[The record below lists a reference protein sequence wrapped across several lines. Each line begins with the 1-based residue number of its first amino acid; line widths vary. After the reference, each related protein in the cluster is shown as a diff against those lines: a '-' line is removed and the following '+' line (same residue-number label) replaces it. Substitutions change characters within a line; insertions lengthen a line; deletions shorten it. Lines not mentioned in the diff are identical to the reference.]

1 VGQIGP
7 HGFFDALLRQ
17 PGDEAT
23 PPAARPTDTEASDRT
38 RGFVRRGTSPLGALS
53 ASTWSTTV
61 TATLT
66 PELKNGTTGTAFV
79 SEPVRS
85 TAGSVVPALL
95 IEDVSKRF
103 IVGRKRKPVTAISH
117 VSMRLERG
125 DIHGILGANGSG
137 KSTLI
142 RLISGL
148 LTLDEGRVQVF
159 GHDIE
164 RDEMAVK
171 RLINRVSV
179 DAAFF
184 KKLSPMENLLFAA
197 RLYGLDG
204 RTARR
209 ESLEI
214 LARLGISA
222 KRVGRPIEQMSRGM
236 QQKVSI
242 ARALLTSPN
251 LLLLDEPTT
260 GLDPRSKLD
269 VQSFIEE
276 LRVTHDATIVLTTH
290 DLAEA
295 ERLCGRIT
303 ILNDGRI
310 VAEDTPEGLMALTA
324 DRLGRPATLE
334 DVFMTYTGRS
344 LDDDIDDED
353 GEPDDD

>member
-1 VGQIGP
+1 
-7 HGFFDALLRQ
+7 
-17 PGDEAT
+17 
-23 PPAARPTDTEASDRT
+23 
-38 RGFVRRGTSPLGALS
+38 
-53 ASTWSTTV
+53 V
-61 TATLT
+61 TAILN
-66 PELKNGTTGTAFV
+66 PQLKTGTPTQHPAI
-79 SEPVRS
+79 SAPVQ
-85 TAGSVVPALL
+85 AALPALRM
-95 IEDVSKRF
+95 DGVTKRF
-103 IVGRKRKPVTAISH
+103 IVGRKRKPVVAISD
-117 VSMRLERG
+117 VSLRLERG

-148 LTLDEGRVQVF
+148 LTLDEGRVEVF

-197 RLYGLDG
+197 RLYGLD
-204 RTARR
+204 ARDAKR
-209 ESLEI
+209 DALEI
-214 LARLGISA
+214 LGRLGIA
-222 KRVGRPIEQMSRGM
+222 EKRVGRPVEQMSRGM
-236 QQKVSI
+236 QQKVAI
-242 ARALLTSPN
+242 ARALLTSPT

-269 VQSFIEE
+269 VQGFIED
-276 LRVTHDATIVLTTH
+276 LRATHDATIVLTTH

-310 VAEDTPEGLMALTA
+310 VAEDTPAGLRAMAA
-324 DRLGRPATLE
+324 QQAGRPQTLE

-344 LDDDIDDED
+344 LDEDVEEDEAD
-353 GEPDDD
+353 EED

>member
-1 VGQIGP
+1 
-7 HGFFDALLRQ
+7 
-17 PGDEAT
+17 
-23 PPAARPTDTEASDRT
+23 
-38 RGFVRRGTSPLGALS
+38 
-53 ASTWSTTV
+53 V
-61 TATLT
+61 TATLL
-66 PELKNGTTGTAFV
+66 PELKNG
-79 SEPVRS
+79 SPSRS
-85 TAGSVVPALL
+85 ARPMELGRDRPFAMPALL
-95 IEDVSKRF
+95 IEDATKRF
-103 IVGRKRKPVTAISH
+103 VVGRKRKPVIAISH

-142 RLISGL
+142 RLIAGL
-148 LTLDEGRVQVF
+148 LTLDEGRVEVF

-204 RTARR
+204 GSARR
-209 ESLEI
+209 EALAI
-214 LARLGISA
+214 LGRLGIA
-222 KRVGRPIEQMSRGM
+222 ARRTDRPIEQMSRGM

-242 ARALLTSPN
+242 ARALLTSPT

-269 VQSFIEE
+269 VQAFIEE
-276 LRVTHDATIVLTTH
+276 LRETHDATIVLTTH

-303 ILNDGRI
+303 ILNDGRV
-310 VAEDTPEGLMALTA
+310 VAEDSPDGLIDLVSTRP
-324 DRLGRPATLE
+324 DRRATLE
-334 DVFMTYTGRS
+334 DVFMTFTGRS
-344 LDDDIDDED
+344 LDDDVDED
-353 GEPDDD
+353 GSESDD

>member
-1 VGQIGP
+1 
-7 HGFFDALLRQ
+7 
-17 PGDEAT
+17 
-23 PPAARPTDTEASDRT
+23 
-38 RGFVRRGTSPLGALS
+38 
-53 ASTWSTTV
+53 V

-66 PELKNGTTGTAFV
+66 EQLKTTTTSIPVASAAGVTA
-79 SEPVRS
+79 
-85 TAGSVVPALL
+85 APALL
-95 IEDVSKRF
+95 IESVGKSF
-103 IVGRKRKPVTAISH
+103 VVGRARKPVDAITD

-125 DIHGILGANGSG
+125 DVHGILGANGSG

-148 LTLDEGRVQVF
+148 LTLDSGRVEVF

-164 RDEMAVK
+164 RDEMEVK

-204 RTARR
+204 KVARR
-209 ESLEI
+209 DTVAILE
-214 LARLGISA
+214 RLGVSE
-222 KRVGRPIEQMSRGM
+222 KRLGRPVEQMSRGM
-236 QQKVSI
+236 QQKVAI
-242 ARALLTSPN
+242 ARALLTSPT

-269 VQSFIEE
+269 VQAFIEE
-276 LRVTHDATIVLTTH
+276 VNATHDATIVLTTH

-303 ILNDGRI
+303 VLNEGRV
-310 VAEDTPEGLMALTA
+310 VAEDTPDGLKDTTA
-324 DRLGRPATLE
+324 ERLGRPATLE

-344 LDDDIDDED
+344 LDDDIDED
-353 GEPDDD
+353 DAEPDDD